1 MIFLDMDGPFAD
13 FHAGY
18 RAISGGEDPPPYFG
32 RSKAEEDKMWRKIHA
47 TPDFFANL
55 PLVEG
60 ALDFY
65 HWLRL
70 EIVTDA
76 DHAFLTACPPSKYH
90 NVAEQKKRWVRNT
103 LAPHSPLVIPTW
115 GSKAKSAHIQQPG
128 DILIDDHEANCE
140 DWESVGGIAL
150 RFDVSAPNWE
160 DIKDYIYAKYL

>member
-115 GSKAKSAHIQQPG
+115 GSKAKSAHNPERSNQ
-128 DILIDDHEANCE
+128 NF
-140 DWESVGGIAL
+140 SVQKDFYL
-150 RFDVSAPNWE
+150 RRPRHGNHLLPAKRRRPDVARCGR
-160 DIKDYIYAKYL
+160 